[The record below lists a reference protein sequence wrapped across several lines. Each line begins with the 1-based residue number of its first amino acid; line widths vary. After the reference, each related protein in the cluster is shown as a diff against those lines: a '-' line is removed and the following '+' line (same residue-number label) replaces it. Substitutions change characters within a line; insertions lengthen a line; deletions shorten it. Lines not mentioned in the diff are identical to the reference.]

1 MIRLILADDHTMV
14 RQAIAATL
22 IAQGNVEV
30 VAQCGDGLELV
41 DAVLRQQADVVLMDI
56 SMPKMN
62 GFTALEKILH
72 HRPETRVIA
81 LSMHD
86 EPEYIEAIRLAGAR
100 GYVFKDAATE
110 QLLQTIESVMQGKLC
125 FPDVP
130 NDNESRATPTQP
142 LANLT
147 RRERKSSIWWLPGAQ
162 IKKSHNSL
170 QCRPK
175 PQKTTA
181 AGYSRS
187 CTLKT
192 PLNSSISPQNTACLR
207 LSRPVKL
214 ARHPATHWCLP
225 LHHASATT
233 RPVRG

>member
-147 RRERKSSIWWLPGAQ
+147 RREKEVFHLVVAGRSNKEVAQ
-162 IKKSHNSL
+162 LLAMSAKTAENHRGRLFKKLHVKNTVEL
-170 QCRPK
+170 IHF
-175 PQKTTA
+175 A
-181 AGYSRS
+181 AKHG
-187 CTLKT
+187 L
-192 PLNSSISPQNTACLR
+192 LEA
-207 LSRPVKL
+207 
-214 ARHPATHWCLP
+214 
-225 LHHASATT
+225 
-233 RPVRG
+233 